1 MNKIL
6 AIKKYQFKL
15 DISVDEFKDRFNQS
29 LTNKNNP
36 VGKYFKGKLQNDS
49 FTIKARNRMFDFSM
63 DESKMFAT
71 FFELVGKSSQI
82 DSKTEV
88 DLKIRIKPFTQ
99 IYWLI
104 GYIILGF
111 MIFPLS
117 STFELLI
124 LPIVAL
130 INYVMMKVGI
140 SISAPWFIDGFKE
153 VYDLK
158 QDSLQDLNLKI
169 EVKGNVKFIRTKKGK
184 RILNNIGLPFLVGLF
199 LMAIY
204 SDTELLQFLIFVP
217 LTIFVIIA
225 FHQYYLSYKLKQLR
239 STNEIVDFW
248 LFFKMAKFPIPSF
261 LFKIKQIDRV
271 DLERFRK
278 RFNLLTGLMYSCLI
292 ASLILLIFGLEV
304 I

>member
-29 LTNKNNP
+29 LTNKNNS

-169 EVKGNVKFIRTKKGK
+169 EVKGNVKIIRTKKGK
-184 RILNNIGLPFLVGLF
+184 RILNNIGLPFLAGLF